1 MSEFDWPAR
10 ASEIAQAPVT
20 PTPTE
25 PDSWLIED
33 LGFFFLMEAPGA
45 SGSSWIHAGPD
56 ASSPDKQKIE
66 IPYEP
71 SDTSKYAALSRAID
85 HLKSL

>member
-1 MSEFDWPAR
+1 MSEFDWQAR

-33 LGFFFLMEAPGA
+33 LGFFFSHGGA
-45 SGSSWIHAGPD
+45 WRIWF
-56 ASSPDKQKIE
+56 KL
-66 IPYEP
+66 
-71 SDTSKYAALSRAID
+71 DTRRP
-85 HLKSL
+85 